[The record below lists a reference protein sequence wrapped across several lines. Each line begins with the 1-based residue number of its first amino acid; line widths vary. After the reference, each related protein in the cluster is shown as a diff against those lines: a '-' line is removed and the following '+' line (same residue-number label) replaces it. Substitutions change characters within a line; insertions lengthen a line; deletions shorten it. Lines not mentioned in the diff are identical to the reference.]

1 MGLISQ
7 TAFDAL
13 SAPNNAPRFA
23 LTGANQKC
31 ELAVRTIT
39 FDNRRAL
46 FVPCSWCVTVPRDD
60 CVKTPR

>member
-23 LTGANQKC
+23 LAGANQKC
-31 ELAVRTIT
+31 ELIVRTT
-39 FDNRRAL
+39 GANHNN
-46 FVPCSWCVTVPRDD
+46 
-60 CVKTPR
+60 

>member
-23 LTGANQKC
+23 LAGANQKC
-31 ELAVRTIT
+31 ELAVRTMT
-39 FDNRRAL
+39 FDNGLSTLRAL
-46 FVPCSWCVTVPRDD
+46 FMVRDG
-60 CVKTPR
+60 PA